1 MPSAR
6 RRRGWR
12 AHTGQAAI
20 SCRILV
26 FAKAPAPGRVKTR
39 LVPALGAAAA
49 AELHRQLAERTLR
62 TALAAGLG
70 EVELWCAPNTHDAFF
85 SACARQFGVSLRD
98 QGGGDVGIRM
108 ARALEIALAD
118 GSPALLIGSDCPALT
133 AEYLREAA
141 AGLVGGNEAVF
152 GPAEDGGY
160 VLIGLARTPSAQ
172 LFEGIAWGTATVM
185 QETRTRLARLNWR
198 WCELATLWDVDRPE
212 DLPRL
217 RELRAEQ

>member
-12 AHTGQAAI
+12 AATGRAAI
-20 SCRILV
+20 SCRIMV
-26 FAKAPAPGRVKTR
+26 FAKAPTPGRVKTR
-39 LVPALGAAAA
+39 LVPALDEAAA

-70 EVELWCAPNTHDAFF
+70 EVELWCAPNAHDAFF
-85 SACARQFGVSLRD
+85 ADCAEQFGVSLRN
-98 QGGGDVGIRM
+98 QGEGDVGIRM

-133 AEYLREAA
+133 AEYLRDAA
-141 AGLVGGNEAVF
+141 AACVGGNHAVF

-160 VLIGLARTPSAQ
+160 VLIGLARSPPAQ
-172 LFEGIAWGTATVM
+172 LFENMAWGTATVM
-185 QETRTRLARLNWR
+185 QETRARLARLNWR
-198 WCELATLWDVDRPE
+198 WHELATLWDVDRPE
-212 DLPRL
+212 DLLRL
-217 RELRAEQ
+217 AQLRAE